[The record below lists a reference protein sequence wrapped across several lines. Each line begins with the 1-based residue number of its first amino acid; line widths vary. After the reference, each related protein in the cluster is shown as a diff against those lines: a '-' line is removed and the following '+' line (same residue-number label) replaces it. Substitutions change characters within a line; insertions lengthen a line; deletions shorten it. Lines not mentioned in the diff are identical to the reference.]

1 MMRWKRG
8 RGGALRPGRL
18 LLLAAAAAAGLPA
31 ALLDFMSAAC
41 TCEQLRSDNEG
52 YVSRAQHQPQPVEL
66 AAASLHEQ
74 LRMVARL
81 VELSTDN
88 QRSSPSVGVP
98 LCEDC
103 ASGVVQSDCRRP
115 PVYAS
120 VGLRAK

>member
-1 MMRWKRG
+1 
-8 RGGALRPGRL
+8 
-18 LLLAAAAAAGLPA
+18 
-31 ALLDFMSAAC
+31 MSAAC

-81 VELSTDN
+81 VELSTDT

-103 ASGVVQSDCRRP
+103 AAGVLHELQRRLEEAQSSQSGTPSASCCAPHRQSCWSARR
-115 PVYAS
+115 
-120 VGLRAK
+120 